1 MGPLAVSFLDWGTV
15 AASAASILFLL
26 GVSWI
31 FPWWQTMAGRAM
43 VTIDAALAVAL
54 FPAFLHFVFGL
65 NTETTFF
72 VWYYGSSLWLVA
84 IVTMSRLVI
93 LYLVQRNGERSERG
107 E

>member
-1 MGPLAVSFLDWGTV
+1 MGPLEISFLHWGTI
-15 AASAASILFLL
+15 AASVASIVFLL

-31 FPWWQTMAGRAM
+31 FPWWQSMAGRAM
-43 VTIDAALAVAL
+43 VTIDAALFVAL

-65 NTETTFF
+65 NTETDFF
-72 VWYYGSSLWLVA
+72 VWYYGASLWIVA
-84 IVTMSRLVI
+84 IVTIARLVT